1 MKLFKVI
8 VVFLLVASIQSLVAQ
23 TVVMNEVYSRG
34 TTSDPDWI
42 ELYNTTTSPID
53 ISGYK
58 IYDSGGQSGSKTK
71 KSIPTGT
78 TIAAHGFY
86 VVVTDDGAS
95 DAFGLS
101 SSGEEVWL
109 ENASGTV
116 IDTVTFPAMATNQSY
131 GRSPD
136 GAAYTGAGFNLISE
150 RTIDVK
156 EPSGLAYN
164 AARGTLFCVGDNQSV
179 VYELSLAG
187 DILNK
192 ITVSSSDMEGIT
204 FSKNYDTMFV
214 IEEGN
219 YKVQGYTLSGV
230 KGASWSIV
238 TSSATNSAYEGVTRL
253 PNDDFIVLN
262 EKDPTLALHATH
274 TGTEISRQTLSL
286 SSDLSDI
293 CYDSTLQCYWI
304 ISDESKKVMKVKLDF
319 SLIGEWT
326 ESIAQGEGIAVVG
339 DRMYLCSDSD
349 SKFYIYTKPSE
360 SSSAPWKLLNT
371 LTKGKS
377 NVPTEVSELKV
388 NIPGYGLSQ
397 NYPNPFNPSTTITY
411 SLPSHQYVELK
422 VFDMLGNEVAALVQ
436 EEKPAGQYQVQF
448 NAAGLPSGI
457 YLYSIRAGSY
467 SKTNKLVVLK

>member
-1 MKLFKVI
+1 
-8 VVFLLVASIQSLVAQ
+8 
-23 TVVMNEVYSRG
+23 MNEVYSRG

-42 ELYNTTTSPID
+42 ELYNTTSNPVD

-58 IYDSGGQSGSKTK
+58 IYDSGGQSGGKTK
-71 KSIPTGT
+71 KAIPSGT

-86 VVVTDDGAS
+86 VVVTDDGAA

-101 SSGEEVWL
+101 SSGETVWL
-109 ENASGTV
+109 ENALGSV
-116 IDTVTFPAMATNQSY
+116 IDTVTFAAMATNQSY
-131 GRSPD
+131 GRTPD
-136 GAAYTGAGFNLISE
+136 GASYTGAGFSLISE
-150 RTIDVK
+150 RTIDIK

-187 DILNK
+187 DILHQTT
-192 ITVSSSDMEGIT
+192 ISSSDLEGIT

-219 YKVQGYTLSGV
+219 YRVQGYTLGGV

-253 PNDDFIVLN
+253 PNDNFIVLN
-262 EKDPTLALHATH
+262 EKNPTLALLATH
-274 TGTEISRQTLSL
+274 TGTEISRKTLSL

-293 CYDSTLQCYWI
+293 CYDSTLQCLWI
-304 ISDESKKVMKVKLDF
+304 ISDESQKVMKVNMDYA
-319 SLIGEWT
+319 LIGEWS

-360 SSSAPWKLLNT
+360 SSTAPWKLLNT

-377 NVPTEVSELKV
+377 NVPTEVVESNT
-388 NIPGYGLSQ
+388 NISGYGLSQ

-411 SLPSHQYVELK
+411 SLPSHQFVDLK
-422 VFDMLGNEVAALVQ
+422 VFDMIGNEVATLVQ

-457 YLYSIRAGSY
+457 YLYCIRAGSY
-467 SKTNKLVVLK
+467 SKTNKLVVIK